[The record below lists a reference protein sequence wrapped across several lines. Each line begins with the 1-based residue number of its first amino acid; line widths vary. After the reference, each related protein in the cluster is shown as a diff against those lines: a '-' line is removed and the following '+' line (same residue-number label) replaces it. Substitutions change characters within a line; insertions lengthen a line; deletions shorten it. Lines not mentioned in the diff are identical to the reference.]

1 MMIERLKNL
10 LNDDSLV
17 LKENVQTLWSGY
29 GQIVRVFSQS
39 RSTNFIVKAIAPD
52 KNISHPRGW
61 QSATGH
67 ERKLIS
73 YQVELA
79 FYENYAA
86 LCTANCRVADLIAV
100 EKTSKDTL
108 LVLEDLDAAGFKL
121 RYEDGNDKTLFAAI
135 KWLANFHAL
144 FMFNSGASLWPI
156 GSYWHLA
163 TRPDEW
169 HNMPDNEYKR
179 SAEVIDL
186 ALNNARYKT
195 LIHGDAKFANL
206 CFHENE
212 QDVAAVDFQ
221 YVGVG
226 SPVKDLMYLLG
237 SCLDDKQLFEY
248 SDKAVNFY
256 LSSLKNAL
264 STNKLFDLQE
274 WQNLEQEFWK
284 LYPVAWADFYRFLIG
299 WNPDSWKI
307 CNFMAQQAELG
318 LTHAMAQA

>member
-1 MMIERLKNL
+1 MIERLKNL

-39 RSTNFIVKAIAPD
+39 RLTNFIVKAIAPD

-79 FYENYAA
+79 FYENHAA
-86 LCTANCRVADLIAV
+86 LCTENCRVADLIAV

-121 RYEDGNDKTLFAAI
+121 RYEDGNDKTLFVAI
-135 KWLANFHAL
+135 KWLAHFHAL
-144 FMFNSGASLWPI
+144 FMFNSGESLWPI

-163 TRPDEW
+163 TRQDEW

-237 SCLDDKQLFEY
+237 SCLNDGQLFEY

-264 STNKLFDLQE
+264 STNKQFDLQE
-274 WQNLEQEFWK
+274 WQNLEQEFRK

-318 LTHAMAQA
+318 LTQERIKA